1 MLKIYSL
8 IAAAALCASAI
19 IMAPSLTTANSRHD
33 ITTETTKAGK
43 SDRLDIATRLPCK
56 EQAWPYLNRSCVAD
70 MRTESGSGRVVRLV
84 STDRR

>member
-8 IAAAALCASAI
+8 IAAAGLCASAI

-33 ITTETTKAGK
+33 VTTVTTKDGK
-43 SDRLDIATRLPCK
+43 SDRLDISTRLSCK
-56 EQAWPYLNRSCVAD
+56 QQSWPYLDRSCVAD